1 MRRTPAAVG
10 SAIFFAAVPGTVAV
24 LVPWWIT
31 HWEAHTPFPGGIMIP
46 IRVAGGLLALAGLA
60 VLIHAF
66 TRFVVEGLGTPLPA
80 APPERL
86 VVGGLYRHVRNPMYV
101 AVLVA
106 VLGQALLLAQ
116 PSLLVYALVVLVPVV
131 SFVRW
136 YEEPTLHRLFGAEY
150 DRYRAA
156 VPGWWPRLHPYV
168 AKES

>member
-1 MRRTPAAVG
+1 MRRTPAAG
-10 SAIFFAAVPGTVAV
+10 ASAIFFAAAPGTVAV

-31 HWEAHTPFPGGIMIP
+31 HWEARIPFPGWIMIP
-46 IRVAGGLLALAGLA
+46 MRVVGGLLALAGLA

-101 AVLVA
+101 AVLVTI
-106 VLGQALLLAQ
+106 LGQALLLAQ
-116 PSLLVYALVVLVPVV
+116 PSLLVYALVVMVPVV

-136 YEEPTLHRLFGAEY
+136 YEEPTGAHLY
-150 DRYRAA
+150 RIFPKLGITSRAA
-156 VPGWWPRLHPYV
+156 LRDALGAAGPGG
-168 AKES
+168 